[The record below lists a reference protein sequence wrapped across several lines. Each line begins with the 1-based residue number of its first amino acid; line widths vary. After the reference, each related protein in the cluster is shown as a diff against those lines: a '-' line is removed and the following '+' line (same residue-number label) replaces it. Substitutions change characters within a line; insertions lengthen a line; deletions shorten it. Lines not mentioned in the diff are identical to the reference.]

1 VKRDKGQAA
10 QKSST
15 GYAVGYR
22 RPPTWTQFQPGQSG
36 NPKGRPKGARNTA
49 SLAHNAL
56 ERTID
61 VKGTPTTRKMTVREL
76 AYRRLAE
83 KAVRGDIKALNFL
96 LALENDEHRSGSD
109 QHDPHKSGEHA
120 LEIVQA
126 FLDRQRAAK
135 GDKQ

>member
-1 VKRDKGQAA
+1 MRKRGQTA
-10 QKSST
+10 QKSSN

-22 RPPTWTQFQPGQSG
+22 RPPTWTQFQRGQSG

-49 SLAHNAL
+49 SLAHDAL
-56 ERTID
+56 EREIHVEGNRT
-61 VKGTPTTRKMTVREL
+61 KRGMTVREA
-76 AYRRLAE
+76 AYRRLGE
-83 KAVRGDIKALNFL
+83 KAVSGDIKALNFL

-109 QHDPHKSGEHA
+109 QDDPHKSGEHA